1 MHGLPSSLSSLRR
14 PRLGPGLTGAR
25 EDGGRD
31 GRTDGESGGRRR
43 PGGRRRRCRGPAT
56 SQCGRAAG
64 AAPRAPQRARAGGD
78 TRGGGTLSSGTQP
91 PGRTDSDRP
100 PASRPSPRPS
110 AAAAFPWC
118 PRPANLLL
126 LLTSRVHLRRLGS
139 SPQALSP
146 PPLPLLAPS
155 SHFLP
160 RLPSGFAASPAPPPA
175 RPPRALSSLEMKSSL
190 TAIHES
196 TAATSL
202 VPKPFQGSSIKP
214 GNDTRRKRKVEHGP
228 GKTVVSEKCFGQSA
242 VPWHRVVINPQ
253 PSPLPSLAHPERLS
267 QGCKGAGLGDFY
279 PECFVLLGGW
289 R

>member
-1 MHGLPSSLSSLRR
+1 MTVPLRPGPAHAPQQQPPSPGVPGQRTCCFCLPRAFTSAALALPRRLSPLLPSHFWPLLPTFS
-14 PRLGPGLTGAR
+14 
-25 EDGGRD
+25 
-31 GRTDGESGGRRR
+31 
-43 PGGRRRRCRGPAT
+43 
-56 SQCGRAAG
+56 
-64 AAPRAPQRARAGGD
+64 
-78 TRGGGTLSSGTQP
+78 
-91 PGRTDSDRP
+91 
-100 PASRPSPRPS
+100 PASP
-110 AAAAFPWC
+110 
-118 PRPANLLL
+118 L
-126 LLTSRVHLRRLGS
+126 
-139 SPQALSP
+139 AL
-146 PPLPLLAPS
+146 LPLQ
-155 SHFLP
+155 H
-160 RLPSGFAASPAPPPA
+160 PPPA